1 MSRGNNTHTNHNTLN
16 DKLRDAILQGEK
28 IEEVKALIE
37 AGADPHTTGHTAL
50 DYALLSLTPSKELS
64 DNTKQTIEYL
74 ISKEVKVKPNT
85 WTKTMLSPAEKEAFN
100 LIIDHNLGKPNPQS
114 PDEPNAL
121 DYLTA
126 IDFSSPYIDNTS
138 RLETIVNEMPAGHKT
153 KILEKYLNKLIKNT
167 PSYILGNTN
176 DNDIENLLTRIKL
189 LASHTDQKLS
199 EDSINALKFTCLI
212 LSNKKHPNTLDF
224 VNFLTHRGGVEVE
237 DIIEDLL
244 SLSNLDSIK
253 FLVEKGA
260 KIPPAL
266 AEKTLDLAIKE
277 KNIEVAKTLAQSGIK
292 ISSNSLKTAENL
304 TTSHYFDYLTIT
316 DALITE
322 RNKLKEF
329 EKVVQTKIRE
339 AGGAI
344 VRTKGGDITPTM
356 LANNLYHSAIEDT
369 FKDNITEEKKLPPVL
384 AEKLV
389 EIVEEQVEKAKTRY
403 TSRIM
408 QHALI
413 PLYDFLANLTKRFA
427 EITITENQEEKFKE
441 SQEKLSGT
449 HLDNNVKNQL
459 DEIKA
464 SLKGR
469 ILSQHDTI
477 NTETSSFV
485 DRAAKSQNRG
495 ARGSV

>member
-1 MSRGNNTHTNHNTLN
+1 MSRGKNTHTNQNTLN
-16 DKLRDAILQGEK
+16 DKLREAILQREK
-28 IEEVKALIE
+28 VEEVKALIE
-37 AGADPHTTGHTAL
+37 AGADPHTTGYTAL
-50 DYALLSLTPSKELS
+50 DYALLSLTLSKELS

-100 LIIDHNLGKPNPQS
+100 LIIDHNLGRPNPQS
-114 PDEPNAL
+114 PDEYNAL
-121 DYLTA
+121 DYLTD
-126 IDFSSPYIDNTS
+126 IDFSSPHTANTP
-138 RLETIVNEMPAGHKT
+138 RLETILNEMSPEHKT

-176 DNDIENLLTRIKL
+176 DNDIENLLAKIKL
-189 LASHTDQKLS
+189 LAFHTEQELTKNSTD
-199 EDSINALKFTCLI
+199 ALKLTCLI
-212 LSNKKHPNTLDF
+212 LSNKKYPNTLEF
-224 VNFLTHRGGVEVE
+224 INFLTHRGVVEIE

-244 SLSNLDSIK
+244 SRSNLDSVK
-253 FLVEKGA
+253 FLVEKGV

-266 AEKTLDLAIKE
+266 AEKILDLAIEE
-277 KNIEVAKTLAQSGIK
+277 KNVEVAKTLAQSGIH

-304 TTSHYFDYLTIT
+304 ATRYYFSYLTIT
-316 DALITE
+316 DTLITE

-339 AGGAI
+339 AGVTI
-344 VRTKGGDITPTM
+344 VRTKGEDITPSM
-356 LANNLYHSAIEDT
+356 LADSLYKSAIEDT